1 MKYTNKFLGA
11 LCLAAFGFASCADD
25 YSLLDY
31 EGIEKPVDMA
41 AYEYLKDYND
51 LKSYVDRS
59 ASPNFKL
66 GTGITASQY
75 NEGGLVQRLAVNNFD
90 EVTPGNAMK
99 HASVVGN
106 DGSMNFGTVS
116 DFVSNARAA
125 GQTIYGHTLLWHAQQ
140 NTKYLNNLIA
150 PQIIKPEKP
159 EGSTPN
165 FAMRLNNT
173 EVQSP
178 VYEAQAQIAMDPV
191 MEAGKTYVIKMAA
204 KASAAC
210 TIGGVVQENV
220 EPWPQVA
227 YPDIDLTTEWA
238 EYEVEVTAE
247 GAYNCFCINFGN
259 FVGDIWVDNIVVAEK
274 GSNTNLISNGDFEG
288 GNTSGWNG
296 CWNRKATIN
305 ITGEGEGY
313 SPAAN
318 TSGGHALVLTNS
330 AAGADN
336 WSAQTWYNL
345 PVPMEAGSYTLTFTA
360 KATAAYNMVLFT
372 QTAADGSQ
380 DMFYGSPMALTEE
393 WAEVTMTFSNTAT
406 RDKLTFNFGDFE
418 GSIFIDNIS
427 LVAEGDTE
435 NLIANSDFENGTIDG
450 WTGWESG
457 KYEKLSEDG
466 EGYSTG
472 AEPGYAMILTPTT
485 SDADGNNWSAQTWYV
500 FDEPLVNGNTYTLS
514 FMAKAT
520 ENYTMAAWF
529 KMGADGDQIYHQPGN
544 FNITTDWAEVTNT
557 FTVGNDGVD
566 RFIFNFGDFKGEKI
580 YIDNIKFVEDGGNEN
595 FIKNGDFEEAHVDGW
610 AYWTPGVNYAI
621 SEKGEGY
628 AANASADIIIEKTP
642 EEKAFFLTAALDS
655 WVAGIMQATEGYVTS
670 WDAVNEIISG
680 EDADGDG
687 FYDLRSAS
695 NADADTKSNFYW
707 ADYLGNETVV
717 PTVIKMAHKHYS
729 GDGSLKLFINDFN
742 LESWWDDNQK
752 LKSLIHWIEV
762 WESSDII
769 KIDGIGTQMHVSY
782 ILNEEDQKKQEAA
795 IENMFKL
802 MAATGKLVKISE
814 LDMGVVEKAFGEGI
828 RTENITE
835 EMHMKMA
842 DFYQFIIKKYFELIP
857 ADQQYGITH
866 WCPTDS
872 PADSGWRAGQPVGLW
887 DKNYNRKHVYA
898 GFADGLAGVEDE
910 EVEDDV
916 ESAE

>member
-116 DFVSNARAA
+116 SFVSNARAA

-159 EGSTPN
+159 AGGNGGYALTFSNE
-165 FAMRLNNT
+165 NT
-173 EVQSP
+173 SGNIWDQ
-178 VYEAQAQIAMDPV
+178 QAQTTTATTSV
-191 MEAGKTYVIKMAA
+191 AGKTYVLKMMIKGSDDGEIAA
-204 KASAAC
+204 VWQQNAD
-210 TIGGVVQENV
+210 
-220 EPWPQVA
+220 PWPQTGFTPNIPV
-227 YPDIDLTTEWA
+227 TTQWT
-238 EYEVEVTAE
+238 EVETTVTTQHDGYDVLCLNYGKYA
-247 GAYNCFCINFGN
+247 GQ
-259 FVGDIWVDNIVVAEK
+259 IWVDNISLCED
-274 GSNTNLISNGDFEG
+274 GTEDNLITNSTFEDGTVEGWFGNGSQKKISED
-288 GNTSGWNG
+288 
-296 CWNRKATIN
+296 
-305 ITGEGEGY
+305 GEGY
-313 SPAAN
+313 ATAPAGAGYSLTFTNESAN
-318 TSGGHALVLTNS
+318 TNIWDSQAQTTTAAKSVSGTKYVLKLMVKGSVDGEIAAVWQQNSGSYPQTGFYPNIAVTTQWTEVEASITAGHSDYDTFCLNYGKYEGQIWVDNISLCEDGTTENLITNS
-330 AAGADN
+330 DFEDGTADGWFGNGSPKLPSEEGDGYSSGAEPGFALKMTNTEKKTDN
-336 WSAQTWYNL
+336 WAAQVWYNL
-345 PVPMEAGSYTLTFTA
+345 PEPLTAGTSYTFTCMA
-360 KATAAYNMVLFT
+360 KATEEYASVIFIQAS
-372 QTAADGSQ
+372 ADGAQ
-380 DMFYGSPMALTEE
+380 DMFYGSALPITTQWSEVSITFQTEK
-393 WAEVTMTFSNTAT
+393 TNI
-406 RDKLTFNFGDFE
+406 DKFTFNFGDFA
-418 GSIFIDNIS
+418 GTIFIDDCK
-427 LVAEGDTE
+427 LVETGMRD
-435 NLIANSDFENGTIDG
+435 NLIAN
-450 WTGWESG
+450 
-457 KYEKLSEDG
+457 
-466 EGYSTG
+466 
-472 AEPGYAMILTPTT
+472 
-485 SDADGNNWSAQTWYV
+485 
-500 FDEPLVNGNTYTLS
+500 
-514 FMAKAT
+514 
-520 ENYTMAAWF
+520 
-529 KMGADGDQIYHQPGN
+529 
-544 FNITTDWAEVTNT
+544 
-557 FTVGNDGVD
+557 
-566 RFIFNFGDFKGEKI
+566 
-580 YIDNIKFVEDGGNEN
+580 
-595 FIKNGDFEEAHVDGW
+595 GDFEAQHKDGW
-610 AYWTPGVNYAI
+610 QSWGNYETL

-642 EEKAFFLTAALDS
+642 EEKEFLLTTALGN
-655 WVAGIMQATEGYVTS
+655 WIAGIMEATEGYVTS

-680 EDADGDG
+680 QDNDGDG

-695 NADADTKSNFYW
+695 DSDADTKKNFYW
-707 ADYLGNETVV
+707 ADYISSETIV

-828 RTENITE
+828 KTENITE

-910 EVEDDV
+910 EVEEDV

>member
-31 EGIEKPVDMA
+31 EGIEQPVDMA

-51 LKSYVDRS
+51 LKTYVDRT

-66 GTGITASQY
+66 GTGITASDY
-75 NEGGLVQRLAVNNFD
+75 NGQGLVYRLANANFD

-106 DGSMNFGTVS
+106 DGAMNFGTVT
-116 DFVSNARAA
+116 DFVSAA
-125 GQTIYGHTLLWHAQQ
+125 KEAGTTIYGHTLLWHAQQ

-173 EVQSP
+173 EVQDP
-178 VYEAQAQIAMDPV
+178 AYNAQAQIALDPV

-227 YPDIDLTTEWA
+227 YPDIDLTTSWA

-259 FVGDIWVDNIVVAEK
+259 FVGDVWVDNVVVSEK
-274 GSNTNLISNGDFEG
+274 GSNVNMVSNGDFEG
-288 GNTSGWNG
+288 GNTSGWGG
-296 CWNRKATIN
+296 CWNGKATIN

-313 SPAAN
+313 SA
-318 TSGGHALVLTNS
+318 
-330 AAGADN
+330 AAGAGYSLTFSNDSKNANIWDSQAQTTTAAKSVNGAKYVLKMMIKGSEDGQIAAVWQQNSGSYPQTGFSPNISVSTQWTEVEATLTAGHADYDTFCLNYGHYEGQIWVDNITLCEDGTTENLITNSDFESGTAEGWFGNGSQKKASEEGEGYSNGAEPGFALKMTNTEKKTDN
-336 WSAQTWYNL
+336 WAAQVWYNL
-345 PVPMEAGSYTLTFTA
+345 PEPLTAGTSYTFTCMA
-360 KATAAYNMVLFT
+360 KATEEYASVIFIQAS
-372 QTAADGSQ
+372 ADGAQ
-380 DMFYGSPMALTEE
+380 DMFYGSALPITTQWSEVSITFQTEK
-393 WAEVTMTFSNTAT
+393 TNI
-406 RDKLTFNFGDFE
+406 DKFTFNFGDFA
-418 GSIFIDNIS
+418 GTIFIDDCK
-427 LVAEGDTE
+427 LVETGMRD
-435 NLIANSDFENGTIDG
+435 NLIAN
-450 WTGWESG
+450 
-457 KYEKLSEDG
+457 
-466 EGYSTG
+466 
-472 AEPGYAMILTPTT
+472 
-485 SDADGNNWSAQTWYV
+485 
-500 FDEPLVNGNTYTLS
+500 
-514 FMAKAT
+514 
-520 ENYTMAAWF
+520 
-529 KMGADGDQIYHQPGN
+529 
-544 FNITTDWAEVTNT
+544 
-557 FTVGNDGVD
+557 
-566 RFIFNFGDFKGEKI
+566 
-580 YIDNIKFVEDGGNEN
+580 
-595 FIKNGDFEEAHVDGW
+595 GDFEAQHKDGW
-610 AYWTPGVNYAI
+610 QSWGNYETL

-642 EEKAFFLTAALDS
+642 EEKEFLLTTALGN
-655 WVAGIMQATEGYVTS
+655 WIAGIMQATEGYVTS

-717 PTVIKMAHKHYS
+717 PTVIKMAHKYYA
-729 GDGSLKLFINDFN
+729 GDGNLKLFINDFN
-742 LESWWDDNQK
+742 LESWWDDNKK

-762 WESSDII
+762 WENSDII
-769 KIDGIGTQMHVSY
+769 SIDGIGTQMHVSY
-782 ILNEEDQKKQEAA
+782 ILNEEDQKAQEAG

-814 LDMGVVEKAFGEGI
+814 IDMGVVEKAFGTGI
-828 RTENITE
+828 KTENITE

-842 DFYQFIIKKYFELIP
+842 DFYQFIVNKYFEIIP
-857 ADQQYGITH
+857 ANQQYGITH

-872 PADSGWRAGQPVGLW
+872 PAGSGWRAGEPVGLW

-910 EVEDDV
+910 ESTPETG
-916 ESAE
+916 EE

>member
-66 GTGITASQY
+66 GTGITASEY

-99 HASVVGN
+99 HESVVGN

-140 NTKYLNNLIA
+140 NTKYLNSLIA

-173 EVQSP
+173 EVQDP
-178 VYEAQAQIAMDPV
+178 AYNAQAQIAIDPV

-220 EPWPQVA
+220 DPWPQVA

-296 CWNRKATIN
+296 CWNGKATIN

-313 SPAAN
+313 SPAAAGAGYSLTFSNEN
-318 TSGGHALVLTNS
+318 TSGNIW
-330 AAGADN
+330 DQQ
-336 WSAQTWYNL
+336 AQT
-345 PVPMEAGSYTLTFTA
+345 T
-360 KATAAYNMVLFT
+360 
-372 QTAADGSQ
+372 
-380 DMFYGSPMALTEE
+380 
-393 WAEVTMTFSNTAT
+393 TAT
-406 RDKLTFNFGDFE
+406 TSVAGKTYVLKMMIK
-418 GSIFIDNIS
+418 GSDDGEIAAVWQQNADPWPQTGFYPNIPVTTQWTEVETTVTTQHDGYDVLCLNYGKYAGQIWVDNIS
-427 LVAEGDTE
+427 LCEDGTTE
-435 NLIANSDFENGTIDG
+435 NLVTNSDFEGGTAEGWFGNG
-450 WTGWESG
+450 SQ
-457 KYEKLSEDG
+457 KKVSEEGD
-466 EGYSTG
+466 GYSSG
-472 AEPGYAMILTPTT
+472 AEPGYAMILTPTST
-485 SDADGNNWSAQTWYV
+485 DGSNNWSAQTWYV

-520 ENYTMAAWF
+520 ENYTMGAWF

-544 FNITTDWAEVTNT
+544 YNITTDWAEVTNT

-628 AANASADIIIEKTP
+628 VANASADIIIEKTP

-680 EDADGDG
+680 QDNDGDG
-687 FYDLRSAS
+687 FYDLRSATDS
-695 NADADTKSNFYW
+695 DADTKKNFYW
-707 ADYLGNETVV
+707 ADYISSETIV

-828 RTENITE
+828 KTENITE

-910 EVEDDV
+910 EVEEDV

>member
-140 NTKYLNNLIA
+140 NTKYLNSLIA

-173 EVQSP
+173 EVQDP
-178 VYEAQAQIAMDPV
+178 AYNAQAQIAIDPV

-259 FVGDIWVDNIVVAEK
+259 FVGDIWVDNIVVSEK
-274 GSNTNLISNGDFEG
+274 GSNANLIANGDFEG

-296 CWNRKATIN
+296 CWNGKATIN

-313 SPAAN
+313 SPAA
-318 TSGGHALVLTNS
+318 
-330 AAGADN
+330 AGAGY
-336 WSAQTWYNL
+336 S
-345 PVPMEAGSYTLTFTA
+345 LTFTNESA
-360 KATAAYNMVLFT
+360 NTNIWDSQAQTTTAAKSVSGTKYVLKLMVKGSVDGEIAAVWQQNSGSYPQTGFYPNIAVTT
-372 QTAADGSQ
+372 QWTEVEASITAGHSDY
-380 DMFYGSPMALTEE
+380 DTFCLNYG
-393 WAEVTMTFSNTAT
+393 
-406 RDKLTFNFGDFE
+406 KYE
-418 GSIFIDNIS
+418 GQIWVDNIS
-427 LVAEGDTE
+427 LCEDGTTE
-435 NLIANSDFENGTIDG
+435 NLITNSDFEDGTADG
-450 WTGWESG
+450 WFGNGSP
-457 KYEKLSEDG
+457 KLPSEEGD
-466 EGYSTG
+466 GYSSG
-472 AEPGYAMILTPTT
+472 AEPGYAMILTPTST
-485 SDADGNNWSAQTWYV
+485 DGSNNWSAQTWYV

-520 ENYTMAAWF
+520 ENYTMGAWF

-544 FNITTDWAEVTNT
+544 YNITTDWAEVSNT

-580 YIDNIKFVEDGGNEN
+580 YIDDIKFVEDGGNEN

-610 AYWTPGVNYAI
+610 AYWSPGVNYAI

-762 WESSDII
+762 WESGDII

-828 RTENITE
+828 KTENITE

-898 GFADGLAGVEDE
+898 GFADGLAGVED
-910 EVEDDV
+910 DV